1 MASSIIEYTVIKIVQ
16 AAHHQG
22 DVMYG
27 LYRAIQCSCIFVISV
42 SWKCL
47 KSLRIG
53 KEDQLFKLIN
63 KFKFEME
70 DFPREFPLENCSI
83 NVVETEETTAEVY
96 LLSIVEIKNS
106 VWQTGVGTMF

>member
-22 DVMYG
+22 DVMYC
-27 LYRAIQCSCIFVISV
+27 LYSAIQCSCIFLISV

-47 KSLRIG
+47 KSLITG

-70 DFPREFPLENCSI
+70 NFPREFPLENCSN
-83 NVVETEETTAEVY
+83 NVVQTEEITAEVY
-96 LLSIVEIKNS
+96 LLSIAEIKNS
-106 VWQTGVGTMF
+106 V

>member
-22 DVMYG
+22 DVMYC
-27 LYRAIQCSCIFVISV
+27 LYSAIQCSCIFLISV

-47 KSLRIG
+47 KSLITG

-70 DFPREFPLENCSI
+70 DFPREFPLENCSN
-83 NVVETEETTAEVY
+83 NVVQTEEITAEVY
-96 LLSIVEIKNS
+96 LLSIAEIKNS
-106 VWQTGVGTMF
+106 V

>member
-1 MASSIIEYTVIKIVQ
+1 MASSIIEYKVIKIVQ

-22 DVMYG
+22 DVMYC
-27 LYRAIQCSCIFVISV
+27 LYSAIQCSCIFLISV

-47 KSLRIG
+47 KSLITG

-70 DFPREFPLENCSI
+70 NFPREFPLENCSN
-83 NVVETEETTAEVY
+83 NVVQTEEITAEVY
-96 LLSIVEIKNS
+96 LLSIAEIKNS
-106 VWQTGVGTMF
+106 V

>member
-1 MASSIIEYTVIKIVQ
+1 MASSIIEYTVIKTVQ

-22 DVMYG
+22 DVMYC
-27 LYRAIQCSCIFVISV
+27 LYSAIQCSCIFLISV

-47 KSLRIG
+47 KSLITG

-70 DFPREFPLENCSI
+70 DFPREFPLENCSN
-83 NVVETEETTAEVY
+83 NVVQTEEITAEVY
-96 LLSIVEIKNS
+96 LLSIAEIKNS
-106 VWQTGVGTMF
+106 V